1 MPKQNGSG
9 NSNDGNTARRPFAN
23 TKLLASITNFSED
36 LLNTFHAILIAISS
50 NYYINS
56 EKFRSFCETT
66 FSLYMRSYPWYPM
79 SPRIHKILVHGCQI
93 NNSSPIPLGCLGEN
107 ASEARNKVYKKDRL
121 SHSRKNS
128 RLNTM
133 TDILHRAIGS
143 SDPLLSSV
151 SLKERERK
159 NKKKPFSKEVLSLL
173 DLPSTAENEN
183 DLQCD
188 SDDDEDIYN
197 IELDEEEK
205 CI

>member
-1 MPKQNGSG
+1 MSERKKYVQEKFWNEMGLRISMPKQNGSG
-9 NSNDGNTARRPFAN
+9 NSNDGNTARRAFAN

-36 LLNTFHAILIAISS
+36 LLNKFHAILIAISS

-56 EKFRSFCETT
+56 EEFRSYCETT
-66 FSLYMRSYPWYPM
+66 FSLYMRSYPWNLM
-79 SPRIHKILVHGCQI
+79 SPKIHKILVHGYQI
-93 NNSSPIPLGCLGEN
+93 NNSSLVPLGCLGEN

-133 TDILHRAIGS
+133 TDLFYRAIDS

-159 NKKKPFSKEVLSLL
+159 NKKKALL
-173 DLPSTAENEN
+173 KRGINSFGPS
-183 DLQCD
+183 
-188 SDDDEDIYN
+188 IYS
-197 IELDEEEK
+197 
-205 CI
+205 